1 MQREFQLT
9 SSNII
14 IFKKKNPKVRSGDV
28 EEKEAADKGKLLI
41 GLQKKKLISTVWKI
55 KIKGQHH
62 KIAFRAI
69 KKSVLDGGDDRK
81 TLIADSAHGAGGS
94 YALQIQVKVPLQ
106 TPYSPK
112 RVDREDT
119 RDHRETV
126 KCQRSNSK

>member
-1 MQREFQLT
+1 MVYENETLSQL
-9 SSNII
+9 
-14 IFKKKNPKVRSGDV
+14 
-28 EEKEAADKGKLLI
+28 LY
-41 GLQKKKLISTVWKI
+41 VWKI

-62 KIAFRAI
+62 KIPFRAI

-112 RVDREDT
+112 KGGSGGYEASPGN
-119 RDHRETV
+119 V
-126 KCQRSNSK
+126 KVPAAAHDPYASPSWLSPV